1 MIPVEMLV
9 RTAVTGVSNAYCLVF
24 FACCR
29 EVKKLSKFEIEKL
42 AREKLTKA
50 ELEELSKEEDKSNL
64 VLMRGK
70 DVIESKLI
78 GNFIFSFGCQP
89 SFGVGAESKY
99 INDLKNLFSSNFDLS
114 GCIVLPDV
122 FSKVLSSDAK
132 FETVSSN
139 LSRKLKL

>member
-1 MIPVEMLV
+1 M
-9 RTAVTGVSNAYCLVF
+9 
-24 FACCR
+24 
-29 EVKKLSKFEIEKL
+29 
-42 AREKLTKA
+42 TKT
-50 ELEELSKEEDKSNL
+50 ELEELSKDEDKPNL
-64 VLMRGK
+64 VNMRGK

-89 SFGVGAESKY
+89 SVGVGAESKY